1 MNKERLEELL
11 ELSECDLDS
20 IEEFELL
27 SGRSRLQARVLVEL
41 CPLEPDSSEIL
52 KQIVLETAIQE
63 SIHHHREKFT
73 KRFSMVL
80 NKLHEKETELLKK
93 LYVAVHF
100 FGGNTMFA
108 IYEQN
113 DLDLVHVGIASLRKI
128 SLGGSDHYSLVILE
142 RLSVEVIKN
151 VLAEWNRMKEIRKR
165 LNGTIPPV
173 R

>member
-80 NKLHEKETELLKK
+80 NKLHEKGKVSLFSLHFTLCILVTDNHLSSANFESIDSSPLLP
-93 LYVAVHF
+93 A
-100 FGGNTMFA
+100 N
-108 IYEQN
+108 QS
-113 DLDLVHVGIASLRKI
+113 SLLFSI
-128 SLGGSDHYSLVILE
+128 SLIRNRITEEALCGCPFLRRKY
-142 RLSVEVIKN
+142 N
-151 VLAEWNRMKEIRKR
+151 VCDLRTE
-165 LNGTIPPV
+165 
-173 R
+173 

>member
-1 MNKERLEELL
+1 
-11 ELSECDLDS
+11 
-20 IEEFELL
+20 
-27 SGRSRLQARVLVEL
+27 
-41 CPLEPDSSEIL
+41 
-52 KQIVLETAIQE
+52 
-63 SIHHHREKFT
+63 
-73 KRFSMVL
+73 
-80 NKLHEKETELLKK
+80 
-93 LYVAVHF
+93 
-100 FGGNTMFA
+100 MFA